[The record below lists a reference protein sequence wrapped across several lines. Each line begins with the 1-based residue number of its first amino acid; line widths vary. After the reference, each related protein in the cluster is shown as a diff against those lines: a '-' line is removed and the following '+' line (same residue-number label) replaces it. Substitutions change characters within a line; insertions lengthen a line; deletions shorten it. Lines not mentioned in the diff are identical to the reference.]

1 MANTPEEYA
10 KWTDAFQNAFRDIT
24 EEHRSAVRSLE
35 AQQKAT
41 DRVGFLI
48 GGSRKNL
55 KAGGLSVIAAKRAT
69 ARKSQFPG
77 LGVRK
82 KRCKN

>member
-48 GGSRKNL
+48 GGNRKNL
-55 KAGGLSVIAAKRAT
+55 KIAGLSAIAANRAGSL
-69 ARKSQFPG
+69 KCESPG
-77 LGVRK
+77 LKVR
-82 KRCKN
+82 RPS

>member
-41 DRVGFLI
+41 DRVGFLKQFLVTTK
-48 GGSRKNL
+48 KNHL
-55 KAGGLSVIAAKRAT
+55 CGNYQRTTNLLMRMHLPWRILN
-69 ARKSQFPG
+69 F
-77 LGVRK
+77 
-82 KRCKN
+82 